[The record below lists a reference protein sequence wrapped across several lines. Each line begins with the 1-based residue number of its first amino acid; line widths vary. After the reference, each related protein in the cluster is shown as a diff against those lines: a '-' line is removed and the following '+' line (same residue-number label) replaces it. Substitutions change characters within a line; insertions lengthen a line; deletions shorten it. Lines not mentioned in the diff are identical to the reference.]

1 MIVPLYNSLFRPK
14 APGEQAALLAR
25 PQWSGTPGIKGLM
38 VLAVPLVLTNAAV
51 AVNMFL
57 DRMLLSWYSDEA
69 FAAALQSGM
78 LNWTVMV
85 VFFQTILYV
94 STFVAQYTGAKAD
107 HRVGPIVWQGI
118 YLSLIGGAILALV
131 APLGYP
137 LFEWIGHEGDLP
149 RLEAEYFS
157 IMTAGGVVFLI
168 NAALM
173 SFYTGRGKVKL
184 ILFVN
189 VWTAILNFCLN
200 VWMIFTPTWIFPDG
214 IQGAAWATVF
224 ANIAAIGVYGALIWA
239 NPESEVRYRLW
250 SGRRLETSL
259 LRRLFRFGF
268 PAGVHNFIE
277 MSGVTTFMMVVG
289 LFGFAA
295 QYASN
300 LAMNLNLVLFI
311 PAIGMHSA
319 ASIRAGQLCGAGEK
333 KLVERMTAGA
343 VLVTGIYML
352 AVCYIYIGIPEL
364 FLDWFRG
371 SQSPEQWAE
380 LVRMTKILLVFV
392 ALFSLFDAFML
403 TYGGSLK
410 GAGDTHYVMWLS
422 MLFCIFF
429 LVLPSIAIAMFRD
442 SFPSPEAGLYTAWA
456 VCSLYIIALAALHAL
471 RFRTGRWKHIDVIH
485 REETVITLEHI
496 QKLAPAL
503 EPEDG
508 QDEPI
513 PSTPNAPKQD

>member
-1 MIVPLYNSLFRPK
+1 MIVTLYNSLFKPK
-14 APGEQAALLAR
+14 VPGEQAALLDK
-25 PQWSGTPGIKGLM
+25 PQWSGTPGVKGLM
-38 VLAVPLVLTNAAV
+38 TLAVPLVLTNAAV

-57 DRMLLSWYSDEA
+57 DRMLLAWYSDEA

-85 VFFQTILYV
+85 VFFQTVLYV
-94 STFVAQYTGAKAD
+94 GTFVAQYTGARAD
-107 HRVGPIVWQGI
+107 HRVGPVVWQGI
-118 YLSLIGGAILALV
+118 YLSLIGGAILALI

-137 LFEWIGHEGDLP
+137 LFEFIGHEGELP
-149 RLEAEYFS
+149 RLEAEYFM
-157 IMTAGGVVFLI
+157 IMTAGGVVFLV

-173 SFYTGRGKVKL
+173 SFYTGRGKVKT
-184 ILFVN
+184 ILLVN
-189 VWTAILNFCLN
+189 VWAATLNFCLN
-200 VWMIFTPTWIFPDG
+200 VWMIFTPTWIFPAG

-224 ANIAAIGVYGALIWA
+224 ANLAAIGVYAALMWA
-239 NPESEVRYRLW
+239 NPESEVRFRLW
-250 SGRRLETSL
+250 SGRFFEPGL

-268 PAGVHNFIE
+268 PAGVHNFVE
-277 MSGVTTFMMVVG
+277 MSGITTFMMVVG

-311 PAIGMHSA
+311 PAVGMHSA
-319 ASIRAGQLCGAGEK
+319 ASIRAGQLCGAEQK

-343 VLVTGIYML
+343 VLVTGLYML
-352 AVCYIYIGIPEL
+352 AVCYIYIGIPHV

-371 SQSPEQWAE
+371 GQSAAEWAE
-380 LVRMTKILLVFV
+380 LVRVTRILLVFV

-403 TYGGSLK
+403 VYGGALK

-422 MLFCIFF
+422 MIFCVVF
-429 LVLPSIAIAMFRD
+429 LIIPCVTIALLRHH
-442 SFPSPEAGLYTAWA
+442 FPTQEIGLYVAWT
-456 VCSLYIIALAALHAL
+456 VCSVYIIALAVLHAL

-503 EPEDG
+503 DSEEDS
-508 QDEPI
+508 EEII
-513 PSTPNAPKQD
+513 PAVEAPKPK